1 LARVHCAEEST
12 PGREDYGQSRS
23 QAAMLVHLMGNR
35 ELLNGFGESIIVEVF
50 KKITLVAINFKAE
63 SIGIFKEVL

>member
-1 LARVHCAEEST
+1 
-12 PGREDYGQSRS
+12 
-23 QAAMLVHLMGNR
+23 MLVHLMGNR